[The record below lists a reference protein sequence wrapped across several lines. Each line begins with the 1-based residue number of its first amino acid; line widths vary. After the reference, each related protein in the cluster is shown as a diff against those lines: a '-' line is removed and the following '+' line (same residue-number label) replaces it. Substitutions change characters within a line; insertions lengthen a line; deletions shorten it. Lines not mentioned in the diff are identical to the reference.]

1 MPIPGE
7 GGKNTTLMGGRKTK
21 MLKLLRNFWK
31 EESGMGT
38 VEIVLIIAALVAVAL
53 IFKDAIVNFVK
64 NAIDNIFGSAEQ
76 GAQVN

>member
-1 MPIPGE
+1 MF
-7 GGKNTTLMGGRKTK
+7 
-21 MLKLLRNFWK
+21 KLLRNFWK

-53 IFKDAIVNFVK
+53 IFKDAIINCVQD
-64 NAIDNIFGSAEQ
+64 AIENIFGSASD

>member
-1 MPIPGE
+1 MSIPGE

-53 IFKDAIVNFVK
+53 IFKDAIINFVQD
-64 NAIDNIFGSAEQ
+64 AIDKIFNNAKDG
-76 GAQVN
+76 VN

>member
-1 MPIPGE
+1 MF
-7 GGKNTTLMGGRKTK
+7 
-21 MLKLLRNFWK
+21 KLLRNFWK

-53 IFKDAIVNFVK
+53 IFKDAIISFVQD
-64 NAIDNIFGSAEQ
+64 AIENIFGSASD